1 MEPKN
6 KTLQRM
12 LFNKIID
19 KNIKTLKSS
28 IALNNKNHSKKSKS
42 KSKNNN
48 SVKREQQISKK
59 KKKEDHNLSRQK
71 SINKVMWNKL
81 MTLKDGK
88 NKRSKEKK
96 VSTIDAERNHHK
108 KYFFQKIMKLDK
120 DEKSSNKIKHT
131 HAPLGRSTTYQV
143 FKLRDPK
150 KIYNLNNKGTSNP
163 LNNIKTI
170 DTELHQ
176 GSDDRDVQNRTSKE
190 NQINFN
196 FKNIIKEFKETQDDI
211 DINTTSQETK
221 YKSEKYL
228 SVILFNI
235 KKYKKLFLKYKKE
248 NEILQN
254 ENDELK
260 KEIQD
265 TKDELD
271 IMKEEIEINK
281 DNNKEIEQKFNEL
294 SNYAKQNAINYEQK
308 IFNLKQLLL
317 SKDEEINKLN
327 KIIDNKDAINMKIIE
342 ELKQKLFSQEQEIK
356 KQQKIINEIKSNQQN
371 SNK

>member
-1 MEPKN
+1 METKN

-28 IALNNKNHSKKSKS
+28 IALNDKNHRKKSKS

-59 KKKEDHNLSRQK
+59 EKKEDHNLSRQK
-71 SINKVMWNKL
+71 SINKMMCNKL
-81 MTLKDGK
+81 MILRDGK

-96 VSTIDAERNHHK
+96 VSTIDAERTHRK
-108 KYFFQKIMKLDK
+108 KYIFQKIMKLDK
-120 DEKSSNKIKHT
+120 DEKASNKIKHT
-131 HAPLGRSTTYQV
+131 HAPLGRSTTFQV
-143 FKLRDPK
+143 FKLREPK
-150 KIYNLNNKGTSNP
+150 KIYNLNNKGLSNP
-163 LNNIKTI
+163 LNNVGTI
-170 DTELHQ
+170 DTEMQ
-176 GSDDRDVQNRTSKE
+176 QVSDDRDMQNKTSKE
-190 NQINFN
+190 NQISIN
-196 FKNIIKEFKETQDDI
+196 FKNIVKEFKETQDDI

-248 NEILQN
+248 NGILKN

-281 DNNKEIEQKFNEL
+281 DNNKEIVQKFNDL
-294 SNYAKQNAINYEQK
+294 TNYAKQNAINYEQK
-308 IFNLKQLLL
+308 IFNLKQLLF

-342 ELKQKLFSQEQEIK
+342 ELKQKLFIQEQEIK
-356 KQQKIINEIKSNQQN
+356 NQQKIINEIKTNQQN
-371 SNK
+371 SNN

>member
-1 MEPKN
+1 MSRENDLSNEEEDIQKRTKWNAKIRNKKLKTKN
-6 KTLQRM
+6 LKFKNWKRCEKEKNGRNICESDEFQHIWYFQGKHPRGWDNRCRKS
-12 LFNKIID
+12 FNKKFRVESD
-19 KNIKTLKSS
+19 EY
-28 IALNNKNHSKKSKS
+28 
-42 KSKNNN
+42 
-48 SVKREQQISKK
+48 RQ
-59 KKKEDHNLSRQK
+59 NL
-71 SINKVMWNKL
+71 
-81 MTLKDGK
+81 D
-88 NKRSKEKK
+88 
-96 VSTIDAERNHHK
+96 
-108 KYFFQKIMKLDK
+108 
-120 DEKSSNKIKHT
+120 
-131 HAPLGRSTTYQV
+131 
-143 FKLRDPK
+143 
-150 KIYNLNNKGTSNP
+150 
-163 LNNIKTI
+163 
-170 DTELHQ
+170 
-176 GSDDRDVQNRTSKE
+176 
-190 NQINFN
+190 N

-254 ENDELK
+254 ANDELK

-281 DNNKEIEQKFNEL
+281 DNNKEIEQKFSEL

-308 IFNLKQLLL
+308 IFNLKQLLF

-327 KIIDNKDAINMKIIE
+327 KIIDNTDAINMKIIE
-342 ELKQKLFSQEQEIK
+342 ELKQKLFMQEQEIK
-356 KQQKIINEIKSNQQN
+356 NQQKIINEMKSNQKN